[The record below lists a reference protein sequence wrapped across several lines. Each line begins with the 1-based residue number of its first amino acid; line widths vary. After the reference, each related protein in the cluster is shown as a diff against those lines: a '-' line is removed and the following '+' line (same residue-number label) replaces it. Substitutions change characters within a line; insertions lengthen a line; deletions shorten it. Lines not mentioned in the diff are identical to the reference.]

1 MSQNSSDSH
10 SAGKLKTGVLTFP
23 GVLMQGVTSIAPAI
37 AGMFTLAFIAS
48 NAGRATPLAFAGAF
62 VIALFLGYTLAQYT
76 RHLSATGSYF
86 TFVSRSLGG
95 RTGFLV
101 AWVYLLFYPI
111 VVAQVGSFMGDTLQ
125 STLKSVYN
133 VNFPWWIFMAFLI
146 ALCAWAGY
154 KGLEL
159 SVKLIIIAGVIEFVI
174 VLLVGLTGFI
184 KPGTG
189 GVSLGVFNPSNAP
202 SAHGLFLGVVFAI
215 FAISGWDAAAPLAE
229 ETADPKRQIPRAVL
243 GSILILGFFLI
254 FVSWGQI
261 SAFNS
266 VDDVV
271 KAKQLPAFII
281 GQQHWGHLWWLI
293 LIALL
298 NSAIAVALAV
308 TSAANRFIY
317 GMAKAG
323 ALPKALTKVD
333 HKSGTPINVLWT
345 QTGLNI
351 FLGLVLPLIIGV
363 ANVYNLTGTWFTLA
377 LAPVY
382 IVANIGLPI
391 FYRKEHPTE
400 FSVLKHV
407 IIPSIGS
414 LALIIVVYYSVN
426 PLPAWPIGLAP
437 FIVLGWLA
445 IGIIVLFTAFS
456 GSKAKMLERAGDA
469 MM

>member
-1 MSQNSSDSH
+1 
-10 SAGKLKTGVLTFP
+10 
-23 GVLMQGVTSIAPAI
+23 
-37 AGMFTLAFIAS
+37 
-48 NAGRATPLAFAGAF
+48 
-62 VIALFLGYTLAQYT
+62 
-76 RHLSATGSYF
+76 
-86 TFVSRSLGG
+86 
-95 RTGFLV
+95 
-101 AWVYLLFYPI
+101 
-111 VVAQVGSFMGDTLQ
+111 
-125 STLKSVYN
+125 
-133 VNFPWWIFMAFLI
+133 
-146 ALCAWAGY
+146 
-154 KGLEL
+154 
-159 SVKLIIIAGVIEFVI
+159 
-174 VLLVGLTGFI
+174 
-184 KPGTG
+184 
-189 GVSLGVFNPSNAP
+189 
-202 SAHGLFLGVVFAI
+202 
-215 FAISGWDAAAPLAE
+215 
-229 ETADPKRQIPRAVL
+229 
-243 GSILILGFFLI
+243 
-254 FVSWGQI
+254 
-261 SAFNS
+261 
-266 VDDVV
+266 
-271 KAKQLPAFII
+271 
-281 GQQHWGHLWWLI
+281 
-293 LIALL
+293 
-298 NSAIAVALAV
+298 
-308 TSAANRFIY
+308 
-317 GMAKAG
+317 MAKAG